1 MEVRPQKG
9 FTLAPFACMSQG
21 LATTTGPCC
30 KIRGACI
37 FYGSV
42 KVCLQQLMTWIHST
56 AREKAMLTGHNND
69 IEKGGE
75 RGNISI
81 AARAN
86 DLQISFVL
94 FLAKGD
100 LS

>member
-1 MEVRPQKG
+1 
-9 FTLAPFACMSQG
+9 
-21 LATTTGPCC
+21 
-30 KIRGACI
+30 
-37 FYGSV
+37 
-42 KVCLQQLMTWIHST
+42 MTWIHST